1 MPMDPQLRSTLLKLA
16 VPLLTITAVLA
27 IIRFRRIPLREGIG
41 LRWPRASVFAWW
53 LLAWLAWMVLGEVV
67 IAKLG
72 LEQPA
77 PWGPYPPGVFWLRV
91 AMIGLVGPAS
101 EELLMRGL
109 AFERL
114 RRTPLRVTGT
124 VIVCAALWA
133 AAHVQYEWSF
143 VAMIFADGLML
154 GAARAQ
160 SGSVL
165 LPFVLHAIGNLYSIW
180 QSTHG

>member
-1 MPMDPQLRSTLLKLA
+1 MDPQLRSTLLKLA
-16 VPLLTITAVLA
+16 VPLLTLAAVIA
-27 IIRFRRIPLREGIG
+27 IARFRRIPLRDGLG
-41 LRWPRASVFAWW
+41 LRWPRAQVFAAW
-53 LLAWLAWMVLGEVV
+53 LVAWLAWMALGELV

-72 LEQPA
+72 MEQPVRWA
-77 PWGPYPPGVFWLRV
+77 PYSPFVFWLRV
-91 AMIGLVGPAS
+91 AMIGVIGPAS

-109 AFERL
+109 AFDRL

-124 VIVCAALWA
+124 VFVCATLWA
-133 AAHVQYEWSF
+133 LAHVQYEP
-143 VAMIFADGLML
+143 ATIALIFADGLVL

-165 LPFVLHAIGNLYSIW
+165 LPWVLHSMGNLYSIW